1 MILADAAL
9 APLHARLGVSMWRS
23 SLCGRRFGCSYSN
36 VMATIAVFVSLG
48 GASYAATELPV
59 GSVGSKQLRHAS
71 VQVQALAFALGSG
84 SLTDEHA
91 QLLATQCPPAKELVG
106 PAPDLTAPPRG
117 GMTPGKELRLTV
129 GGPGRLTAMA
139 TADIAD
145 ESSSRATLE
154 LELIADREP
163 LARTQ
168 ITVGGNESVQV
179 PIEGVTDVAS
189 GSHTVGLRV
198 LPDECLGS
206 PGRLRMIQATIIA
219 SALPAS

>member
-1 MILADAAL
+1 
-9 APLHARLGVSMWRS
+9 
-23 SLCGRRFGCSYSN
+23 
-36 VMATIAVFVSLG
+36 
-48 GASYAATELPV
+48 
-59 GSVGSKQLRHAS
+59 
-71 VQVQALAFALGSG
+71 
-84 SLTDEHA
+84 
-91 QLLATQCPPAKELVG
+91 
-106 PAPDLTAPPRG
+106 
-117 GMTPGKELRLTV
+117 
-129 GGPGRLTAMA
+129 MA